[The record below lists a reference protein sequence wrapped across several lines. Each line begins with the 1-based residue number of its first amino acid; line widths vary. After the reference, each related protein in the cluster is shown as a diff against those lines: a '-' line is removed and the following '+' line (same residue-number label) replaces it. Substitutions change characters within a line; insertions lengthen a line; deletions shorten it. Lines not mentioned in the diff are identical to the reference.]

1 MDLTSIVVY
10 QRSISIFLQIVDFLD
25 RHRKNKYRTIGD
37 LFKAM
42 LEENP
47 DSSVV
52 LFYSAKKQE
61 LTDIYNAIEIDN
73 KNLQNILKIK
83 TKDKTIDIRNNTWFS
98 YFSKNHLTDMNW
110 VGFEREMEQ
119 VLIDINKYREI
130 TKSYMDELA
139 K

>member
-1 MDLTSIVVY
+1 
-10 QRSISIFLQIVDFLD
+10 
-25 RHRKNKYRTIGD
+25 
-37 LFKAM
+37 M

-139 K
+139 